1 MSNNGKPDGNM
12 SKLALLRQNR
22 SLSKNGTGEEDIAA
36 AIDGYA
42 SSIDNKQME
51 ADIARNSAH
60 VILIVDNSGS
70 MEETPYPISQE
81 INEFAVRQAVKLYK
95 TLLSLTLFNDEVY
108 PKFGKQDVKQF
119 VPIRPWSC
127 FGGTNIY
134 DALISAITPTS
145 SNDAKHKLYLIITDG
160 QNGGSSHSIEEVK
173 SLISSKIAK
182 GEHIFLLYN
191 DESGSLNSAKAYAE
205 DLGINSNNAVN
216 FNRSGDG
223 IKIIFQTIEDLL
235 DGLRTTGAIPSDWAK
250 AITAHA
256 ANPLGIKARETK
268 YLSYK

>member
-1 MSNNGKPDGNM
+1 MSNNGKPDGTM
-12 SKLALLRQNR
+12 SKLALLRQSK
-22 SLSKNGTGEEDIAA
+22 SLGKKDTSETDIAA

-42 SSIDNKQME
+42 ASIDTKQME

-60 VILIVDNSGS
+60 VILIVDNSYS
-70 MEETPYPISQE
+70 MKGTQYPISQE
-81 INEFAVRQAVKLYK
+81 INEFAVRQAVKIYK
-95 TLLSLTLFNDEVY
+95 TSLSLTLFNDEVY
-108 PKFGKQDVKQF
+108 PEFGEQNVKQF
-119 VPIRPWSC
+119 APISPWSC

-134 DALISAITPTS
+134 DALISSITPTGLS
-145 SNDAKHKLYLIITDG
+145 DAKHKLYLIITDG
-160 QNGGSSHSIEEVK
+160 ENGGSSYSIEEVR

-191 DESGSLNSAKAYAE
+191 DERGSLNSAKAYAE
-205 DLGINSNNAVN
+205 NLGINPNNSVN

-268 YLSYK
+268 YLSSK